1 MDNETPNETLAETMN
16 PEESETLRFITAID
30 KLVQSRPSM
39 SKPKLQ
45 ELNPFD
51 GSNSKKL
58 CTFIFQCKL
67 NFRDHKDLF
76 NNEETKVNYTLSYLK
91 EIALDCFKPTLLDLH
106 NPVWLSNFNLF
117 VTELKNNFRTF
128 NPKGEAEAELE
139 ALHMHENHQAMKYFI
154 KLQQLATQVQWGD
167 AALQQQAYNGLAK
180 CIKDDMVYHDKPNT
194 LSGLWKLIKAIY
206 T

>member
-1 MDNETPNETLAETMN
+1 
-16 PEESETLRFITAID
+16 
-30 KLVQSRPSM
+30 
-39 SKPKLQ
+39 
-45 ELNPFD
+45 
-51 GSNSKKL
+51 
-58 CTFIFQCKL
+58 
-67 NFRDHKDLF
+67 
-76 NNEETKVNYTLSYLK
+76 
-91 EIALDCFKPTLLDLH
+91 LDLH

-180 CIKDDMVYHDKPNT
+180 DIKDDMDHHNKPNT
-194 LSGLWKLIKAIY
+194 LRPSETCSSYHCTILGMMQRSFLRNPHFQIFRKQV
-206 T
+206 